1 MLIPNELAR
10 DVELS
15 HTARSVVLLLL
26 SHADGYEVSAK
37 SIAAEMGRDRAAI
50 SKALDELDAR
60 RWLAIR
66 HLPGNRR
73 EYLLHVS
80 RRFTE
85 AEHAELTHQPTLAGK
100 TRKGLPENPAST
112 LPENPATKK
121 TKENTNLED
130 QHVRYVSNADARDT
144 FTSFADMSD
153 EWLKRF
159 GEECA

>member
-1 MLIPNELAR
+1 MGNRNPIKLVATGPGGDFFMLIPNELAR

-66 HLPGNRR
+66 HLPGGNRR

-100 TRKGLPENPAST
+100 KTRKGLPEKNPAST

-121 TKENTNLED
+121 NQRKTPT
-130 QHVRYVSNADARDT
+130 
-144 FTSFADMSD
+144 
-153 EWLKRF
+153 
-159 GEECA
+159 